1 MNASLNITYTKIMNK
16 VTDESYFALGSL
28 SSLLVAQAGN
38 VHEESIINEDLIR
51 DVKIFK
57 TKLDGFKESYA
68 LLISVIC
75 LFYYETL

>member
-38 VHEESIINEDLIR
+38 VHDESIIDEDLTR
-51 DVKIFK
+51 DVKIMK
-57 TKLDGFKESYA
+57 CKLDGFKESYA
-68 LLISVIC
+68 LLVSVD
-75 LFYYETL
+75 FYIFLTDL